1 MFAEVIYVQHQILA
15 CDVALDAVVYE
26 TFDDVV
32 RHLLFRGH
40 RREGSAQIVERELC
54 TAENADLL
62 CEMRADGQ
70 RLGVRSF
77 VQLLIREDSLSRLR
91 LVPRAVA

>member
-1 MFAEVIYVQHQILA
+1 MRMSICLIQHQILA
-15 CDVALDAVVYE
+15 CDVALDAVVDE
-26 TFDDVV
+26 AFDDVV
-32 RHLLFRGH
+32 RHPLFRGG

-62 CEMRADGQ
+62 CEMRADGE
-70 RLGVRSF
+70 RLGVCAF
-77 VQLLIREDSLSRLR
+77 VQFLIREDSLSRLR